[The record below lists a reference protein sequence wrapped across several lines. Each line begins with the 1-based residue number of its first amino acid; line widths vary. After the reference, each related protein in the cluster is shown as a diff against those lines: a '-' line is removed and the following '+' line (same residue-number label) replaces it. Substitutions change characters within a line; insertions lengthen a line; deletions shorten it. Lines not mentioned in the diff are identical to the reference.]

1 MATPDSWEP
10 IRARLQALIAERE
23 ALLEDAA
30 GAWARFARGRGWSRH
45 DVECLWE
52 GLTEDLVRRC
62 ARERADEA
70 AAAREAVLAVMAT
83 LRQRILAGLEQPEIQ
98 A

>member
-1 MATPDSWEP
+1 MAAPDSWET
-10 IRARLQALIAERE
+10 IRGRLAGLIAERE

-30 GAWARFARGRGWSRH
+30 GAWVRFARGRGWSRS

-62 ARERADEA
+62 ARERADEPVV
-70 AAAREAVLAVMAT
+70 AREAVLAVMAT
-83 LRQRILAGLEQPEIQ
+83 LRSRIVADLEPRKES